1 MMKLSNCVSGVRVV
15 VHEPDREYEAPSPE
29 VATLLVGVS
38 PEQKLVI
45 FWKILKLTFW
55 VL

>member
-1 MMKLSNCVSGVRVV
+1 MMKLSNCVSSAHAV
-15 VHEPDREYEAPSPE
+15 VHKPHREYKAPSPE
-29 VATLLVGVS
+29 VATLLVEVS
-38 PEQKLVI
+38 LGQKLEI